1 MEAVRP
7 NKLKLDDLFERKKNM
22 DMLTA
27 KSFNL
32 VLDRVHVRIK
42 TASRQHIN
50 NQCCWFV
57 VPEVIIG
64 IPRFDVRACIAYI
77 INELT
82 ENGLQVQYTHPNL
95 LFITWKNWVPDYVRD
110 EFKRQTGKNIDGF
123 GNEIKKEEKKSILKT
138 DSKFTPITNYQ
149 PTGIYNDD
157 FFRNLTK
164 S

>member
-1 MEAVRP
+1 
-7 NKLKLDDLFERKKNM
+7 
-22 DMLTA
+22 
-27 KSFNL
+27 
-32 VLDRVHVRIK
+32 
-42 TASRQHIN
+42 
-50 NQCCWFV
+50 
-57 VPEVIIG
+57 
-64 IPRFDVRACIAYI
+64 
-77 INELT
+77 
-82 ENGLQVQYTHPNL
+82 
-95 LFITWKNWVPDYVRD
+95 VPDYVRD

>member
-32 VLDRVHVRIK
+32 VLDRVHMRIK

-138 DSKFTPITNYQ
+138 DSKFTPISNYQ